1 MLDEIALQREV
12 TRATKAKLLLESEL
26 LSEAFQI
33 LEQNYI
39 TAWRTSPANAE
50 KDREKLF
57 MAVNVLG
64 KVRDHLTMVVQNG
77 SIAQADLQK
86 LHAEADRKK
95 RFGII

>member
-1 MLDEIALQREV
+1 
-12 TRATKAKLLLESEL
+12 
-26 LSEAFQI
+26 
-33 LEQNYI
+33 
-39 TAWRTSPANAE
+39 
-50 KDREKLF
+50 

-64 KVRDHLTMVVQNG
+64 KVKDHLTMVVQNG